1 MALLPAQSAEG
12 FAARRG
18 ALAGLPALL
27 LTSFFLGFGPVVI
40 ALFVLLVF
48 DVALPGHSIPTLMS
62 MGGLALLLLVARGV
76 LAGLRR
82 HTLGHM
88 AQALL
93 SPLLPRLDE
102 ATALLAQAGKG
113 GDADQTQIGRD
124 VDSLRN
130 FLSHGE
136 VENWIDLLALPL
148 ALIVLLLMHGALALT
163 CLLGA
168 AVLGFVLWRALADER
183 IKSRDILPLMGR
195 RQAVMTASLGRVDV
209 IRALGLGGKARAAW
223 HLANKRLF
231 DLLIPHDKT
240 GARLQAVARGVLMAV
255 LVAVIVVGGWLEIYG
270 HATAA
275 VVVASA
281 ACSFAALLPMLRC
294 VERAQM
300 LVGAQQA
307 WARLDMVL
315 ASVPAPSPKVALPAP
330 NANFSCEGLAVAP
343 AGARKPLVQ
352 GISFHLEAGQVLA
365 IVGPGGVGKSAL
377 LRTLTG
383 GWTTPLGQIRLDG
396 ATLEQWDAEA
406 LGRHIGYLPQNIE
419 LLDGTV
425 AENIS
430 GFDPDAKPQDII
442 QAAQDAGIH
451 EMILAL
457 PDGYATWVGAE
468 GRRLSAS
475 QAQRIAMARALYGR
489 PFLLVLDE
497 PTAHQDT
504 GGERQLA
511 MIVAA
516 ARERGAV
523 VVLAGAAGVLVGIST
538 HVLVLQNGKV
548 LDYGT
553 RDAVRERAQARR
565 QPTVTD
571 KPASGPSSGQ
581 APNAG
586 GSNSGESK
594 VLS

>member
-1 MALLPAQSAEG
+1 
-12 FAARRG
+12 
-18 ALAGLPALL
+18 
-27 LTSFFLGFGPVVI
+27 
-40 ALFVLLVF
+40 
-48 DVALPGHSIPTLMS
+48 
-62 MGGLALLLLVARGV
+62 
-76 LAGLRR
+76 
-82 HTLGHM
+82 
-88 AQALL
+88 
-93 SPLLPRLDE
+93 
-102 ATALLAQAGKG
+102 
-113 GDADQTQIGRD
+113 
-124 VDSLRN
+124 
-130 FLSHGE
+130 
-136 VENWIDLLALPL
+136 
-148 ALIVLLLMHGALALT
+148 
-163 CLLGA
+163 
-168 AVLGFVLWRALADER
+168 
-183 IKSRDILPLMGR
+183 
-195 RQAVMTASLGRVDV
+195 
-209 IRALGLGGKARAAW
+209 
-223 HLANKRLF
+223 
-231 DLLIPHDKT
+231 
-240 GARLQAVARGVLMAV
+240 
-255 LVAVIVVGGWLEIYG
+255 
-270 HATAA
+270 
-275 VVVASA
+275 
-281 ACSFAALLPMLRC
+281 
-294 VERAQM
+294 
-300 LVGAQQA
+300 
-307 WARLDMVL
+307 
-315 ASVPAPSPKVALPAP
+315 
-330 NANFSCEGLAVAP
+330 
-343 AGARKPLVQ
+343 VQ

-457 PDGYATWVGAE
+457 PDGYATWVGPE

-523 VVLAGAAGVLVGIST
+523 VVLAGAAGILVGIST

>member
-18 ALAGLPALL
+18 ALSGLPALL
-27 LTSFFLGFGPVVI
+27 LTSFFLAFGPVVL

-48 DVALPGHSIPTLMS
+48 DVALPGHSVPTLMS
-62 MGGLALLLLVARGV
+62 MGGLALLLLVARGI

-113 GDADQTQIGRD
+113 GDADQTQIARD
-124 VDSLRN
+124 VDSLRG
-130 FLSHGE
+130 FLAHGE
-136 VENWIDLLALPL
+136 VEPWLDLAALPL
-148 ALIVLLLMHGALALT
+148 TLLVLLMMHGALALAT
-163 CLLGA
+163 LLGA
-168 AVLGFVLWRALADER
+168 ATMVFILWRAMRLER
-183 IKSRDILPLMGR
+183 DKNRDLLPLIGRRHAVMAASMGR
-195 RQAVMTASLGRVDV
+195 ADV

-223 HLANKRLF
+223 HLANQRLF

-240 GARLQAVARGVLMAV
+240 GARLQTIARGLMMAT
-255 LVAVIVVGGWLEIYG
+255 LVAVTVVGGWLEIAG
-270 HATAA
+270 HASAA

-281 ACSFAALLPMLRC
+281 ACSLAALLPLLRC
-294 VERAQM
+294 VERAQA
-300 LVGAQQA
+300 LASAEQA
-307 WARLDMVL
+307 WSRLDMVL
-315 ASVPAPSPKVALPAP
+315 ASVPAPAPKVGLPTPSAT
-330 NANFSCEGLAVAP
+330 FSCEGLAVAP

-352 GISFHLEAGQVLA
+352 GISFHLEAGQVLTV
-365 IVGPGGVGKSAL
+365 VGPGGVGKSAL

-396 ATLEQWDAEA
+396 ATLDQWDAAA

-425 AENIS
+425 AENMS
-430 GFDPDAKPQDII
+430 GFDPDANPQDII

-468 GRRLSAS
+468 GRRLSQS
-475 QAQRIAMARALYGR
+475 QAQRIGLARALYGR

-511 MIVAA
+511 MAVAA

-565 QPTVTD
+565 QPSVTD
-571 KPASGPSSGQ
+571 KPASGPANGQ
-581 APNAG
+581 APNADQ
-586 GSNSGESK
+586 SDSGESK